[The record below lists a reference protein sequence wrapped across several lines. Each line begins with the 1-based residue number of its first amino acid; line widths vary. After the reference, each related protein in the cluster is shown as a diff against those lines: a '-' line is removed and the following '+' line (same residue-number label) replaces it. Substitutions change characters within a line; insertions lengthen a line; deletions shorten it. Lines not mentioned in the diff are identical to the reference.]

1 MTDTASPKS
10 DLIEDLAN
18 IEHQR
23 WSDWQA
29 YLHGLCESG
38 KIPSG
43 GTATFDIG
51 GALLIPEE
59 KVKHWEN
66 LMHTQYYALP
76 EHSKQA
82 DRDQVARYWPLIVE
96 FVAMWLDDEMKTPPF
111 PAYDLADKWR
121 EDMS

>member
-1 MTDTASPKS
+1 MSKDE
-10 DLIEDLAN
+10 LIEDLAN

-29 YLHGLCESG
+29 WIHQCCLKGPLQ
-38 KIPSG
+38 SG

-59 KVKHWEN
+59 KVEHWER

-82 DRDQVARYWPLIVE
+82 DRDQVMRYWPLIVE
-96 FVAMWLDDEMKTPPF
+96 FVAEWIEDNTSAKNTLKDR
-111 PAYDLADKWR
+111 WR
-121 EDMS
+121 EEMS